1 MVRVRVRVRVRDRVG
16 ARGRD
21 RVGARVRDRVGVRV
35 RVRVRDRVGARG
47 RVRVRVRDR
56 GGLRLYAKAGEQ
68 ESAVEGRDDTDRTLA
83 DIEHLR
89 CDGTRYVGA
98 WYMVHGH
105 GNMVHGTW
113 YEWYVVRGGT

>member
-1 MVRVRVRVRVRDRVG
+1 MVRVKVRVRARVRERVG
-16 ARGRD
+16 A
-21 RVGARVRDRVGVRV
+21 RVGARVRDRVGARV
-35 RVRVRDRVGARG
+35 RVRVRA
-47 RVRVRVRDR
+47 R

-83 DIEHLR
+83 DVEHLR